1 MSLRAYVNT
10 WARYE
15 HTTRLRL
22 FSCINNA
29 HPSRRHPLLL
39 LIYRAASQL
48 DWGRFGVVAG
58 GAAAGSGGRERWQGA
73 ATTQR
78 VCRPQVGR
86 MRAGSRSD
94 VRSIEAA
101 DALAHTLDSC
111 STHLCAPNTGWTST
125 TLFTELKGG
134 NRGPCTCLHTPA
146 VLPEVRRVLELHG
159 QVSPC
164 IFSVRLS
171 IYGQLFTRIGE
182 CCMCQVCVQARPQ
195 PR

>member
-1 MSLRAYVNT
+1 M
-10 WARYE
+10 
-15 HTTRLRL
+15 
-22 FSCINNA
+22 NNA

-39 LIYRAASQL
+39 LIYRA
-48 DWGRFGVVAG
+48 G
-58 GAAAGSGGRERWQGA
+58 AGSGGRERWQGA

-86 MRAGSRSD
+86 MRAGSRCA

-101 DALAHTLDSC
+101 DALANTLDTC

-125 TLFTELKGG
+125 KLFTELKGE

-182 CCMCQVCVQARPQ
+182 CVKCVCKRVRGLDRALSQCHGTCECCTFSVVIVQRSRLAC
-195 PR
+195 